1 MAAQLTES
9 ASAARGIAVVV
20 LGLSYLFRAVGD
32 MGGHDGPSWMSWL
45 SPIGWMSLIR
55 PFADERWWIFAL
67 FIGSVIVLT
76 AASFALSSRRDVGAG
91 FLHPRLGPANASPRR
106 SLLALAWQLHRNTLL
121 AWAAGFAMYGAVFG
135 SFAKTASNLYTT
147 NPQLVSLLANR
158 SGNTGPSDSFL
169 TLVLTIFSEIAAV
182 YAIMATLQMQSEETE
197 ARLDSVLATAVS
209 RLRWAKCYVL
219 LAAVGTAIV
228 LAAFSL
234 PAGLT
239 YGLSI
244 GNVGSELP
252 RVLVATMAYLPAIWV
267 IAGIAVALYGLVPKF
282 TFVSWGALLGII
294 LLELLG
300 NILQVNQ
307 SILNISPFTHV
318 PKVLISGA
326 SLTPLISLVVVA
338 LALTIAGLLGFQ
350 YRNIG

>member
-1 MAAQLTES
+1 
-9 ASAARGIAVVV
+9 
-20 LGLSYLFRAVGD
+20 
-32 MGGHDGPSWMSWL
+32 
-45 SPIGWMSLIR
+45 
-55 PFADERWWIFAL
+55 
-67 FIGSVIVLT
+67 
-76 AASFALSSRRDVGAG
+76 
-91 FLHPRLGPANASPRR
+91 
-106 SLLALAWQLHRNTLL
+106 
-121 AWAAGFAMYGAVFG
+121 
-135 SFAKTASNLYTT
+135 
-147 NPQLVSLLANR
+147 
-158 SGNTGPSDSFL
+158 
-169 TLVLTIFSEIAAV
+169 
-182 YAIMATLQMQSEETE
+182 
-197 ARLDSVLATAVS
+197 
-209 RLRWAKCYVL
+209 
-219 LAAVGTAIV
+219 V